1 MDVLPSLQSIAETLA
16 NLSKELQFM
25 NELHRLRTSLHTA
38 RMLIFRSEWGMSKDK
53 NLAELLSHLKDTTY
67 DAEDH
72 LRVVDDQA
80 LRQRIEDA
88 DRNRA
93 GQLLSCYLNIA
104 KSLFHRTKT
113 RIKETQDKLDKAV
126 ADIEKALSLMGLT
139 SIDPSQMMP
148 ETSSIISAPEVVGR
162 DDERDDLINKLGVTI
177 GREAQRDQ
185 CAFGTNDPESYPH
198 LQDIGQSIS
207 TRLCGSP
214 LDAKTL
220 GRLLNMSLTEQHWTA
235 VQKSE
240 LWELPHEDNE
250 ILPALQLSYLYLP
263 EKVKRCFVFCSM
275 FPKDFCFDRDEIVD
289 IWVAQGFVEPRGSMR
304 SEDVGFTYLDELR
317 NRFLFQADPKFPN
330 KPRYVMH
337 DLIHDM
343 AVSFSMDECLVMQD
357 FRNRNKSRMHDTVR
371 HMSIEVEGESLIR
384 VGHVQNLNK
393 LHSLR
398 FGIRFDVE
406 ITWFSQLSN
415 ILYLSLKGCKLV
427 KLPESICELSSLRYL
442 DISHSSVQELP
453 RKFWCLYSLQVLYA
467 SRSSVWKIHEDV
479 TKLVNLR
486 QLALP
491 SDASQSLSRVPGLGN
506 LSCLR
511 NLSEFT
517 VARKNGRGIGE
528 LKFMNQLNGRLYIR
542 CLYCVGSEE
551 EASEARLVEKQ
562 YLKELVLQWRQGLV
576 YKLVSSE
583 NGVLEGLRPH
593 PRIECLKFI
602 GFSGDRLPSWFKP
615 EDMPFLRSL
624 ELSSCG
630 PLESLSIPFHAGFSG
645 DMLRSS
651 LDVEQENILRI
662 LERIDSIINRGN
674 GIVSS
679 AFKRLAALRVYRCWK
694 LRDLEQFLTPE
705 NLPCIE
711 SIILED
717 CWNLKSIPIHSFEG
731 FDCLCDLKICR
742 YHELKWP
749 REMVLPYSLQRLCIV
764 SSKLDMSFPACLENL
779 TSLTLL
785 QLGSCDNIRCLPLN
799 LICSNTLKCLAI
811 RDCQDLSSI
820 GGLHALASIQHVQIS
835 SCPYLDEVQQP
846 FEKKELQTK
855 EEKEPLKFLDS

>member
-185 CAFGTNDPESYPH
+185 VISQLGVPLIGGDTRAAGTNGKRASTSNGGVASTCRAKQPRGNSGRAGLVPTNCTSNVSVISIVGIGGVGKTTLAQFIYNDPRVERHFRVMIWVCVSDFFDKRRITKEIIESLPRIPGKEF
-198 LQDIGQSIS
+198 DPSCS
-207 TRLCGSP
+207 
-214 LDAKTL
+214 
-220 GRLLNMSLTEQHWTA
+220 LN
-235 VQKSE
+235 
-240 LWELPHEDNE
+240 
-250 ILPALQLSYLYLP
+250 ALQ
-263 EKVKRCFVFCSM
+263 K
-275 FPKDFCFDRDEIVD
+275 
-289 IWVAQGFVEPRGSMR
+289 
-304 SEDVGFTYLDELR
+304 ELR
-317 NRFLFQADPKFPN
+317 ERLKICPKFLLVLDDVWPN
-330 KPRYVMH
+330 AK
-337 DLIHDM
+337 
-343 AVSFSMDECLVMQD
+343 AEWEAF
-357 FRNRNKSRMHDTVR
+357 
-371 HMSIEVEGESLIR
+371 
-384 VGHVQNLNK
+384 
-393 LHSLR
+393 
-398 FGIRFDVE
+398 
-406 ITWFSQLSN
+406 
-415 ILYLSLKGCKLV
+415 
-427 KLPESICELSSLRYL
+427 
-442 DISHSSVQELP
+442 
-453 RKFWCLYSLQVLYA
+453 YA
-467 SRSSVWKIHEDV
+467 P
-479 TKLVNLR
+479 L
-486 QLALP
+486 
-491 SDASQSLSRVPGLGN
+491 
-506 LSCLR
+506 
-511 NLSEFT
+511 
-517 VARKNGRGIGE
+517 
-528 LKFMNQLNGRLYIR
+528 R

-679 AFKRLAALRVYRCWK
+679 AFTRLAALRVYRCWK

-785 QLGSCDNIRCLPLN
+785 QLGSCDNIRCIPLN